1 MKGRYTK
8 TVIKFQRPIY
18 GSELVL
24 MYNED
29 RSIMGQ
35 LPMDRIF
42 EMLFGDRY
50 KIYCECKFRN
60 SDGYLKIGREVKAD
74 F

>member
-8 TVIKFQRPIY
+8 TVIKFQRPIWDL
-18 GSELVL
+18 GPVL

-29 RSIMGQ
+29 HSIMGQ
-35 LPMDRIF
+35 LPLDKTF

-60 SDGYLKIGREVKAD
+60 SDGYLKIGREIKAD

>member
-8 TVIKFQRPIY
+8 TVIKFQKPIY
-18 GSELVL
+18 GSDLVL

-35 LPMDRIF
+35 LPMDKVF
-42 EMLFGDRY
+42 KMLFGDRY
-50 KIYCECKFRN
+50 KIYCECKFRD
-60 SDGYLKIGREVKAD
+60 SDGYLEIGREVKANW
-74 F
+74 